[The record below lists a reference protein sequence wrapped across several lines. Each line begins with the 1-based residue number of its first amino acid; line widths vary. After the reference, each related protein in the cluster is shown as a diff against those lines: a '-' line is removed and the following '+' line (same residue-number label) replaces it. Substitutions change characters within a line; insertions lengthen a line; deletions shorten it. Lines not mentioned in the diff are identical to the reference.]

1 MRIKSGTVWSPCKAL
16 NYTRG
21 VFGSQWIYPS
31 LLDRGYRILIYSG
44 NSDTGVP
51 TIGTHRWIYDL
62 KLAETSEWRPYFMQT
77 GLTTHQIAGYTES
90 RTGGEGM
97 GNLTF
102 ATVHGGG

>member
-1 MRIKSGTVWSPCKAL
+1 M
-16 NYTRG
+16 
-21 VFGSQWIYPS
+21 
-31 LLDRGYRILIYSG
+31 IYSG

-62 KLAETSEWRPYFMQT
+62 KLAETSEWRPYYLQT
-77 GLTTHQIAGYTES
+77 GVTTHQIAGYTET

-102 ATVHGGG
+102 ATVHGGGQLTGRGKPAQTLHLISRFINGEDL